1 MRLRSVIALLPL
13 FGVLLS
19 GCGGSGTTTVPTGNN
34 STNIVV
40 TVTPTAT
47 QNVDAGQTVALT
59 AAVANDQGS
68 KGVQWSVAAGAG
80 TLASTTGATNT
91 YTAPNVAATG
101 VAVTATS
108 VADPTKTASVR
119 VNVFATPGFSTLSP
133 LPVGYANIAYSTT
146 LAAVGGI
153 GVKTIS
159 LASGTLPPGLTLT
172 SSGVLSGTPTA
183 VGTYT
188 FTAQVTD
195 SAATPVSS
203 TATYSVSVL
212 QLAINPVQLP
222 GGVVGSTYGPA
233 TFTSSGASGTVTYA
247 VSSGTLPA
255 GLSLSTS
262 GVLTGTPTAT
272 GTSSFTVRAT
282 DAAGQAAGASY
293 TVAVATKL
301 LLANATVPAGNVG
314 TAMPTYQF
322 QATGGTTPYTYTVA
336 SGSSLPAGLSLTT
349 SGVLYGT
356 PTAAG
361 DYTFNVTATDGG
373 SATGGATP
381 VRQTATA
388 TATIHVSA
396 FALTSGTLPNATKN
410 VAYTTTLQ
418 PMGGTTPYTFAVTSG
433 SLPTG
438 LTLNPTAG
446 VISGTPT
453 GSGTSSFSVTL
464 TDADRRQVIATYKL
478 TVLVP
483 VTFSTATALPGTLV
497 GAAYSTTVQATGG
510 TGPYTY
516 TSSAL
521 PAGLTLNST
530 SGAITG
536 TPTAAASSSFGVTAT
551 DAVGGAGSAT
561 FTLVVASQLTF
572 ANVALPGA
580 TTTIPIASYTFAP
593 SGGTAPYTFAVA
605 SSSTLPAGL
614 TLSTSGVLS
623 GTPTTSGS
631 YSFGITAT
639 DSGSATSGSSTPP
652 QQTATATVTLV
663 VTAYVITTTSVPN
676 IVPQS
681 AYSYATTVT
690 GGTAPYSYAVAG
702 GALPSGIAL
711 NASTGNIEGTT
722 TTSPATYN
730 FTEQV
735 TDANGYAVT
744 KMLSVNVSNTLSPG
758 PNNSMLN
765 GHYAFTFSGFTN
777 GTAASSVYGTAS
789 VGVFTFDGTSTV
801 TGTYDVNSAIAGF
814 QSGQTISNGSYT
826 LNADQRGTLVFTS
839 NGVVTTLNINVDKM
853 SGSVASQIGLLEFD
867 DQDPTNPSQL
877 VGGGMASFQTST
889 TATLVNGYVFAL
901 KGETPSSAAASGQFG
916 SETVAGYLTLDGTAT
931 VLGGMEDVATYGHT
945 AQSTNIGG
953 TYALTDT
960 SLGRGTF
967 TLTGTAG
974 VAPGSNFVY
983 YLVSPTLIYV
993 MSSDAHSS
1001 NFDLLSGTMQ
1011 QQTGTAFSNQSL
1023 SGTVI
1028 GYDSGSDGG
1037 DGQTTYQ
1044 SATFA
1049 DVYRMVFTPS
1059 TTTTTDGT
1067 VTLTGV
1073 TNQNGTASTIASSS
1087 GTYTVGANGRV
1098 TIVTP
1103 NLLDAGAHLPLRYE
1117 QRHRLYSVVDGEQG
1131 QRRAEAG
1138 SADGNRAFGWRVRLQ
1153 NAADHDA
1160 QLWLPGYGSCCEQRH
1175 DHCREPDVC
1184 VLRQAG

>member
-1 MRLRSVIALLPL
+1 MRLRSAIALLPL

-40 TVTPTAT
+40 TVTPTTT

-108 VADPTKTASVR
+108 VADPTKSASVT

-133 LPVGYANIAYSTT
+133 LPAGYANIAYSTT

-153 GVKTIS
+153 GVKTVS
-159 LASGTLPPGLTLT
+159 VASGNLPPGLTLT
-172 SSGVLSGTPTA
+172 SSGVLSGTPTT

-203 TATYSVSVL
+203 TATYSVSVM

-255 GLSLSTS
+255 GLSLSAS

-272 GTSSFTVRAT
+272 GTSSFTVKAT
-282 DAAGQAAGASY
+282 DAAGQTAVASY

-301 LLANATVPAGNVG
+301 VLANATVPAGNVG

-322 QATGGTTPYTYTVA
+322 QATGGTTPYTYTVT

-361 DYTFNVTATDGG
+361 DYSFNVTATDGG

-388 TATIHVSA
+388 TATLHVGA
-396 FALTSGTLPNATKN
+396 FALTSGTLPNATQN
-410 VAYTTTLQ
+410 VAYTTALQ

-453 GSGTSSFSVTL
+453 GSGISSFSVTL
-464 TDADRRQVIATYKL
+464 TDADGRQVIATYKL
-478 TVLVP
+478 AVLVP

-497 GAAYSTTVQATGG
+497 GTAYSTTVQATGG

-516 TSSAL
+516 AVSAGSSL

-536 TPTAAASSSFGVTAT
+536 TPTAAASSSFGLTAT
-551 DAVGGAGSAT
+551 DSVGGTGSAT

-605 SSSTLPAGL
+605 SGSALPAGL

-639 DSGSATSGSSTPP
+639 DSGTGTSGSSTPP

-663 VTAYVITTTSVPN
+663 VTAYVI
-676 IVPQS
+676 
-681 AYSYATTVT
+681 
-690 GGTAPYSYAVAG
+690 
-702 GALPSGIAL
+702 
-711 NASTGNIEGTT
+711 ST
-722 TTSPATYN
+722 
-730 FTEQV
+730 
-735 TDANGYAVT
+735 
-744 KMLSVNVSNTLSPG
+744 
-758 PNNSMLN
+758 
-765 GHYAFTFSGFTN
+765 
-777 GTAASSVYGTAS
+777 
-789 VGVFTFDGTSTV
+789 
-801 TGTYDVNSAIAGF
+801 
-814 QSGQTISNGSYT
+814 
-826 LNADQRGTLVFTS
+826 
-839 NGVVTTLNINVDKM
+839 
-853 SGSVASQIGLLEFD
+853 
-867 DQDPTNPSQL
+867 
-877 VGGGMASFQTST
+877 
-889 TATLVNGYVFAL
+889 
-901 KGETPSSAAASGQFG
+901 
-916 SETVAGYLTLDGTAT
+916 
-931 VLGGMEDVATYGHT
+931 
-945 AQSTNIGG
+945 
-953 TYALTDT
+953 
-960 SLGRGTF
+960 
-967 TLTGTAG
+967 
-974 VAPGSNFVY
+974 
-983 YLVSPTLIYV
+983 
-993 MSSDAHSS
+993 
-1001 NFDLLSGTMQ
+1001 
-1011 QQTGTAFSNQSL
+1011 
-1023 SGTVI
+1023 
-1028 GYDSGSDGG
+1028 
-1037 DGQTTYQ
+1037 
-1044 SATFA
+1044 
-1049 DVYRMVFTPS
+1049 
-1059 TTTTTDGT
+1059 
-1067 VTLTGV
+1067 
-1073 TNQNGTASTIASSS
+1073 
-1087 GTYTVGANGRV
+1087 
-1098 TIVTP
+1098 
-1103 NLLDAGAHLPLRYE
+1103 LR
-1117 QRHRLYSVVDGEQG
+1117 
-1131 QRRAEAG
+1131 
-1138 SADGNRAFGWRVRLQ
+1138 
-1153 NAADHDA
+1153 
-1160 QLWLPGYGSCCEQRH
+1160 
-1175 DHCREPDVC
+1175 
-1184 VLRQAG
+1184 